1 MVTLMLPAWL
11 QFGQS
16 NCALLITFGLSFFIT
31 FLEDLRLPIFLG
43 LSRKTWKVGVAVRRA
58 KLDQR
63 REWGCR
69 GLSSRP

>member
-31 FLEDLRLPIFLG
+31 FLEDLRLPISLG
-43 LSRKTWKVGVAVRRA
+43 LFERPGTREQQSGV
-58 KLDQR
+58 
-63 REWGCR
+63 
-69 GLSSRP
+69 